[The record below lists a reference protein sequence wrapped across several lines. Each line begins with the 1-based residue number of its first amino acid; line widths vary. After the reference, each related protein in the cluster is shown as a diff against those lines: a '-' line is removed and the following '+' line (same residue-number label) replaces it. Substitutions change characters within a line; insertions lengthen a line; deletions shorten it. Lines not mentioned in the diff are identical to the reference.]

1 MNDSIYQPLTDKV
14 RGPVFRPGD
23 DAYDE
28 VRVIH
33 NGMIDKRPGLLVRCS
48 GVADVI
54 DCVNFARDNNILFS
68 VRGGGHNPAGN
79 CLCDDGITIDLS
91 TMRGVRVDPDAR
103 IAWVQGGATLGD
115 IDRETQA
122 FALVAPS
129 GVVSETG
136 IAGLTLGGGFGWVRG
151 KHGMSI
157 DNLLSVDIVTADGK
171 FLHASEN
178 ENEDLFWAVRGGGGN
193 FGIVTSFEFQLHPLG
208 PIVMHCAPIYHG
220 DQAKEITKAWRE
232 FMHTAPDE
240 FTTELFY
247 WNIPVHPTFPEELH
261 GTPVVV
267 PAGVWAG
274 NVEEGEKFVQPLREL
289 GTPLL
294 DISGPKPFTVI
305 QKTFDPY
312 LPKGELQ
319 NYWKSIYLDN
329 INDEVIDLVI
339 EIYESRPAQL
349 CPFVMHDLRGASSR
363 VAADATAFG
372 DRSAPFLF
380 ELNSSWTDLSQSE
393 SNIAWTRQKWDELR
407 KFSSGGLYLNFAGLG
422 MEDQALVRET
432 YGDNYDRL
440 VEIKNKYDPANLFR
454 LNQNIVPTV

>member
-1 MNDSIYQPLTDKV
+1 
-14 RGPVFRPGD
+14 
-23 DAYDE
+23 
-28 VRVIH
+28 
-33 NGMIDKRPGLLVRCS
+33 
-48 GVADVI
+48 
-54 DCVNFARDNNILFS
+54 
-68 VRGGGHNPAGN
+68 
-79 CLCDDGITIDLS
+79 
-91 TMRGVRVDPDAR
+91 
-103 IAWVQGGATLGD
+103 
-115 IDRETQA
+115 
-122 FALVAPS
+122 
-129 GVVSETG
+129 
-136 IAGLTLGGGFGWVRG
+136 
-151 KHGMSI
+151 
-157 DNLLSVDIVTADGK
+157 
-171 FLHASEN
+171 
-178 ENEDLFWAVRGGGGN
+178 
-193 FGIVTSFEFQLHPLG
+193 
-208 PIVMHCAPIYHG
+208 MHCAPIYHG
-220 DQAKEITKAWRE
+220 DQAKEITKGWRE

-240 FTTELFY
+240 FTTEMFY

-274 NVEEGEKFVQPLREL
+274 NAEDGEKFCQPLREL

-294 DISGPKPFTVI
+294 DISGPKPFTLI

-329 INDEVIDLVI
+329 INDEVIDAVI
-339 EIYESRPAQL
+339 EIFENRPAQL

-407 KFSSGGLYLNFAGLG
+407 QFSSGGLYLNFAGLG
-422 MEDQALVRET
+422 MEDQAIVRET
-432 YGDNYDRL
+432 YGANYDRL